1 MTFDECLNFLNNHQE
16 ELSTE
21 MPYLGIIEIMIG
33 TTYNQLRMKGMTRE
47 RIMQLMLWGLF
58 YFVQKENILTDKD
71 EQVVIEAM
79 QRKPT
84 RISFRDIAKRQRK
97 KNEDKRTN

>member
-1 MTFDECLNFLNNHQE
+1 MTFDECLNFLSNNQE

-33 TTYNQLRMKGMTRE
+33 TTYRQLRMKGMTRK
-47 RIMQLMLWGLF
+47 RILQLMLWGLF

-79 QRKPT
+79 QA
-84 RISFRDIAKRQRK
+84 AKANAYFVSGHR
-97 KNEDKRTN
+97 EEEEE

>member
-1 MTFDECLNFLNNHQE
+1 MTFDECLKFLDNHQE
-16 ELSTE
+16 ELSSE
-21 MPYLGIIEIMIG
+21 MPVLDIIEIMIG
-33 TTYNQLRMKGMTRE
+33 TTYNQLRKKGMTRE

-79 QRKPT
+79 QAAKANAYFV
-84 RISFRDIAKRQRK
+84 SGHRD
-97 KNEDKRTN
+97 EYEEE

>member
-1 MTFDECLNFLNNHQE
+1 MTFDECLKFLNNHQE
-16 ELSTE
+16 ELSSE

-33 TTYNQLRMKGMTRE
+33 TTYRQLRARGMTRE

-71 EQVVIEAM
+71 EQVVIDAM
-79 QRKPT
+79 QA
-84 RISFRDIAKRQRK
+84 AKANAYFVSGHR
-97 KNEDKRTN
+97 EEEEE

>member
-1 MTFDECLNFLNNHQE
+1 MTFDECLNFLSNNQE

-33 TTYNQLRMKGMTRE
+33 TTYRQLRARGMTRE

-58 YFVQKENILTDKD
+58 YFVQRENILTDKD

-79 QRKPT
+79 QA
-84 RISFRDIAKRQRK
+84 AKANAYFVSGHR
-97 KNEDKRTN
+97 EEEEE

>member
-1 MTFDECLNFLNNHQE
+1 MTFDECLKFLNNHQE
-16 ELSTE
+16 ELSSE

-71 EQVVIEAM
+71 EQVVIEALAAA
-79 QRKPT
+79 KANAYFV
-84 RISFRDIAKRQRK
+84 SGHRD
-97 KNEDKRTN
+97 EYEEE

>member
-1 MTFDECLNFLNNHQE
+1 MTFDECLNFLSNNQE

-33 TTYNQLRMKGMTRE
+33 TTYRQLRARGMTRE

-58 YFVQKENILTDKD
+58 YFVQQDSILTDKD

-79 QRKPT
+79 QA
-84 RISFRDIAKRQRK
+84 AKANAYFVSGHR
-97 KNEDKRTN
+97 EEEEE

>member
-1 MTFDECLNFLNNHQE
+1 MTFDECLKFLNNHQE
-16 ELSTE
+16 ELPSE

-33 TTYNQLRMKGMTRE
+33 TTYNQLRMKGITRE
-47 RIMQLMLWGLF
+47 RVMQLMLWGLF

-79 QRKPT
+79 QA
-84 RISFRDIAKRQRK
+84 AKANAYFASGHR
-97 KNEDKRTN
+97 EEEEEE

>member
-1 MTFDECLNFLNNHQE
+1 
-16 ELSTE
+16 

-47 RIMQLMLWGLF
+47 RVMQLMLWGLF

-71 EQVVIEAM
+71 EQMVIEAM
-79 QRKPT
+79 QAAKANAYFVSRH
-84 RISFRDIAKRQRK
+84 RD
-97 KNEDKRTN
+97 EYEEE

>member
-1 MTFDECLNFLNNHQE
+1 MTFDDCLEFLNNHQE
-16 ELSTE
+16 ELPSE
-21 MPYLGIIEIMIG
+21 MPYLGIIKIMIG

-79 QRKPT
+79 QAAKANAYF
-84 RISFRDIAKRQRK
+84 ISGYREEA
-97 KNEDKRTN
+97 EEEE

>member
-1 MTFDECLNFLNNHQE
+1 MTFDECLNFLSNNQE

-33 TTYNQLRMKGMTRE
+33 TTYRQLRMKGMTRK

-58 YFVQKENILTDKD
+58 YFIQQDSILTDKD

-79 QRKPT
+79 QAAEANAYFASGHREEK
-84 RISFRDIAKRQRK
+84 
-97 KNEDKRTN
+97 EEE

>member
-1 MTFDECLNFLNNHQE
+1 MTFDECLKFLNNHQE
-16 ELSTE
+16 ELSSE

-79 QRKPT
+79 QA
-84 RISFRDIAKRQRK
+84 AKANAYFVSGHR
-97 KNEDKRTN
+97 EEYEEE

>member
-1 MTFDECLNFLNNHQE
+1 MTFDECLKFLNNHQE
-16 ELSTE
+16 ELTSA

-71 EQVVIEAM
+71 EQIVIDAM
-79 QRKPT
+79 QAAEANAYFTSGHR
-84 RISFRDIAKRQRK
+84 
-97 KNEDKRTN
+97 EEYEE

>member
-1 MTFDECLNFLNNHQE
+1 MNFDECLKFLNNHQE
-16 ELSTE
+16 ELPSE

-47 RIMQLMLWGLF
+47 RVMQLMLWGLF

-79 QRKPT
+79 QA
-84 RISFRDIAKRQRK
+84 AKANAYFASGHR
-97 KNEDKRTN
+97 EEEEEE

>member
-1 MTFDECLNFLNNHQE
+1 MTFDEILKFLSNNQE

-33 TTYNQLRMKGMTRE
+33 TTYRQLRMKGMTRK

-79 QRKPT
+79 QA
-84 RISFRDIAKRQRK
+84 AKANAYFVSGHR
-97 KNEDKRTN
+97 EDDEE

>member
-1 MTFDECLNFLNNHQE
+1 MTFDEILKFLSNNQE

-33 TTYNQLRMKGMTRE
+33 TTYRQLSMKGMTRK

-79 QRKPT
+79 QA
-84 RISFRDIAKRQRK
+84 AKANAYFVSGHRE
-97 KNEDKRTN
+97 EDEE

>member
-1 MTFDECLNFLNNHQE
+1 MTFDECLNFLSNNQE

-33 TTYNQLRMKGMTRE
+33 TTYRQLRMKGMTRK
-47 RIMQLMLWGLF
+47 RILQLMLWGLF

-79 QRKPT
+79 QAAEANAYFVSGHR
-84 RISFRDIAKRQRK
+84 
-97 KNEDKRTN
+97 EEYEE

>member
-1 MTFDECLNFLNNHQE
+1 MTFDDCLEFLNIHQE
-16 ELSTE
+16 ELPTE
-21 MPYLGIIEIMIG
+21 MPYLSIIKIMIG

-47 RIMQLMLWGLF
+47 RVMQLMLWGLF

-79 QRKPT
+79 QA
-84 RISFRDIAKRQRK
+84 AKANAYFASIHR
-97 KNEDKRTN
+97 EEEEE

>member
-1 MTFDECLNFLNNHQE
+1 MTFDECLKFLSNNQE

-33 TTYNQLRMKGMTRE
+33 TTYRQLRSRGMTRE

-58 YFVQKENILTDKD
+58 YFVQKESLLTDKD
-71 EQVVIEAM
+71 EDTIINAM
-79 QRKPT
+79 QA
-84 RISFRDIAKRQRK
+84 AKANAYFVAGHR
-97 KNEDKRTN
+97 EEEEE

>member
-1 MTFDECLNFLNNHQE
+1 MTFDEILKFLSNNQE

-33 TTYNQLRMKGMTRE
+33 TTYRQLRMKGMTRK

-58 YFVQKENILTDKD
+58 YFVQQGSILTDKD

-79 QRKPT
+79 QAAEANAYF
-84 RISFRDIAKRQRK
+84 ISGHR
-97 KNEDKRTN
+97 EEYEE

>member
-1 MTFDECLNFLNNHQE
+1 MTFDECLKFLDNHQE
-16 ELSTE
+16 ELSSE

-33 TTYNQLRMKGMTRE
+33 TTYNQLRKKGMTRE

-71 EQVVIEAM
+71 EQVVIDAM
-79 QRKPT
+79 YAAKANAYFV
-84 RISFRDIAKRQRK
+84 SGHRD
-97 KNEDKRTN
+97 EYEEE

>member
-1 MTFDECLNFLNNHQE
+1 MTFDDCLEFLNSHQE
-16 ELSTE
+16 ELPTE

-33 TTYNQLRMKGMTRE
+33 TTYRQLRMKGMTRK

-79 QRKPT
+79 QA
-84 RISFRDIAKRQRK
+84 AKANAYFVSGHR
-97 KNEDKRTN
+97 EEEEE

>member
-1 MTFDECLNFLNNHQE
+1 MTFDEILKFLSNNQE

-33 TTYNQLRMKGMTRE
+33 TTYRQLRMKGMTRK

-79 QRKPT
+79 QA
-84 RISFRDIAKRQRK
+84 AKANAYFVSGHRE
-97 KNEDKRTN
+97 EDEE

>member
-1 MTFDECLNFLNNHQE
+1 MTFDECLKFLNYHQE
-16 ELSTE
+16 ELPSE

-47 RIMQLMLWGLF
+47 RVMQLMLWGLF

-71 EQVVIEAM
+71 EQVVIDAM
-79 QRKPT
+79 QA
-84 RISFRDIAKRQRK
+84 AKANAYFVSGHR
-97 KNEDKRTN
+97 EEYEE

>member
-1 MTFDECLNFLNNHQE
+1 MTFDECLKFLNNHQE
-16 ELSTE
+16 ELPSE
-21 MPYLGIIEIMIG
+21 MPYLGVIEIMIG

-47 RIMQLMLWGLF
+47 RVMQLMLWGLF

-79 QRKPT
+79 QA
-84 RISFRDIAKRQRK
+84 AKANAYFASGHR
-97 KNEDKRTN
+97 EEYEE

>member
-1 MTFDECLNFLNNHQE
+1 MTFDECLKFLNNHQE
-16 ELSTE
+16 ELSSE

-71 EQVVIEAM
+71 EQVVIDAM
-79 QRKPT
+79 YA
-84 RISFRDIAKRQRK
+84 AKANAYLVSEHR
-97 KNEDKRTN
+97 EEEEEE